1 MIQRYT
7 DTTQSRGR
15 CHDHGCCCLSCHT
28 ASSCRDR
35 SCRRSRFD
43 GSNGGATIE
52 SFAATL
58 SALGFK
64 MKGAPDES
72 NKMFFTV
79 VFVKRKS
86 QVEVGNK
93 KPKLKWPPLKACSY
107 KRR

>member
-1 MIQRYT
+1 MWI
-7 DTTQSRGR
+7 
-15 CHDHGCCCLSCHT
+15 
-28 ASSCRDR
+28 AEV
-35 SCRRSRFD
+35 RSRFD

-79 VFVKRKS
+79 VFVKSDAAR
-86 QVEVGNK
+86 GGGGGGGDK
-93 KPKLKWPPLKACSY
+93 KHTLKWPPLKACSY

>member
-1 MIQRYT
+1 VTVWLRLIYFLT
-7 DTTQSRGR
+7 
-15 CHDHGCCCLSCHT
+15 
-28 ASSCRDR
+28 SCRLLVVDQVLR
-35 SCRRSRFD
+35 PGGLLWIAEVRSRFD

-58 SALGFK
+58 SAFGFK